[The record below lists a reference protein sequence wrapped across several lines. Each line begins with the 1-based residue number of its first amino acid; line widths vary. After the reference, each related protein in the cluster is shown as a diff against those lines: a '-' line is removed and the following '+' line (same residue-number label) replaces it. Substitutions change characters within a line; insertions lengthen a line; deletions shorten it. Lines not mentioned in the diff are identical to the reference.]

1 MKKKSLNTLMF
12 VLCFATLLP
21 TEVQAKEETSSY
33 SKEDLKDSVKKL
45 GTDFLDKIVE
55 ANDVINEKLSDIPM
69 YKQDSLWLITDIPNV
84 DPSEERNYFFV
95 DTNPLTTIEKNTY
108 YNQDGKKVAEN
119 DAKAVRK
126 LEQFMYTYLTF
137 SDVEKTFIMEYDYNL
152 VEQTFTTN
160 FVDFNEE
167 YTWDEDV
174 KVEYGRFVDVS
185 LIIPEELQKPKYSD
199 HDLKEILEIL
209 NDCEY
214 EFFETPLKRERK

>member
-1 MKKKSLNTLMF
+1 MKKKSFNTLLF
-12 VLCFATLLP
+12 TLCFVSLLP
-21 TEVQAKEETSSY
+21 TEVLAKEENFSY
-33 SKEDLKDSVKKL
+33 SKENLKDSVKKV
-45 GTDFLDKIVE
+45 GKDFLNKVVE

-69 YKQDSLWLITDIPNV
+69 YKQDSLWLITDIPNA
-84 DPSEERNYFFV
+84 DPTEERHYFFV
-95 DTNPLTTIEKNTY
+95 DTNPLTTIEKTTY
-108 YNQDGKKVAEN
+108 YDKNGQKVAEN

-137 SDVEKTFIMEYDYNL
+137 SDLEETFIMEYDYNL
-152 VEQTFTTN
+152 VDLTLTTN

-174 KVEYGRFVDVS
+174 EIEYGRFEDVS

-199 HDLKEILEIL
+199 HDLEEILGVL

-214 EFFETPLKRERK
+214 EFFKTPFKRERK